1 MSNANNRQ
9 GFSAH
14 GGMRDVPRGAVS
26 LKKAAHVAVE
36 PARKSYAG
44 VLLLVLVMCGAV
56 LFAQNREQINGY
68 INKPI
73 RVVQM
78 ANPLQRANESSVRAA
93 LAAHLDGG
101 FFALDVQAIKDQ
113 LEANPWVEKAVIT
126 RIWPDTLSVA
136 ITEEIAI
143 ARWGD
148 TRLLNQYG
156 ESFAPELKEDDLT
169 LPLLNGPEGM
179 ERKVMEQY
187 QVFSQLL
194 SETGLRVREIALSER
209 GSWTLRMDND
219 LLVSIGRSNVMDRVQ
234 RFVKF
239 YQRHLSAQVASV
251 AAIDLRYNNGISIR
265 NKTDMP
271 VGVASK

>member
-1 MSNANNRQ
+1 MSKVNNRQ

-14 GGMRDVPRGAVS
+14 GGMRDIPRGAVP
-26 LKKAAHVAVE
+26 LNRAAPVAAE
-36 PARKSYAG
+36 PVRKNYAG
-44 VLLLVLVMCGAV
+44 VLLLVLFLCSAV
-56 LFAQNREQINGY
+56 LFTQNSEQINGY

-78 ANPLQRANESSVRAA
+78 ANPLQRANEHSVRAA

-101 FFALDVQAIKDQ
+101 FFALDVRAIKEQ

-136 ITEEIAI
+136 ITEEIPI

-148 TRLLNQYG
+148 KRLLNQYG
-156 ESFAPELKEDDLT
+156 ESFAPELQEDDQT

-187 QVFSQLL
+187 QVFSQML
-194 SETGLRVREIALSER
+194 SDTGLRVREIALSER

-219 LLVSIGRSNVMDRVQ
+219 LLVSIGRSNVMERVQ

-239 YQRHLSAQVASV
+239 YQRHLRAEVASV

>member
-1 MSNANNRQ
+1 MNNANNRQ

-26 LKKAAHVAVE
+26 LNRATAVAEKPV
-36 PARKSYAG
+36 RKSRAG
-44 VLLLVLVMCGAV
+44 VLLLVLFLCAAV
-56 LFAQNREQINGY
+56 LFTQRSEQINAY

-73 RVVQM
+73 RIVQM
-78 ANPLQRANESSVRAA
+78 ANPLQRANEGSVRAA

-101 FFALDVQAIKDQ
+101 FFALDVQAIKEQ

-136 ITEEIAI
+136 ITEEIPI

-156 ESFAPELKEDDLT
+156 ESFEPELKEDDLT

-187 QVFSQLL
+187 QLFSQML
-194 SETGLRVREIALSER
+194 SDTGLRVREIELSER
-209 GSWTLRMDND
+209 GSWILRMDND
-219 LLVSIGRSNVMDRVQ
+219 LLVSIGRSNVMERVQ

-239 YQRHLSAQVASV
+239 YERHLYAQVESV